1 MTVREII
8 RTYLG
13 ISGLYTL
20 SVSLSWGINTLFLLD
35 AGLDL
40 LETFLANAAFT
51 LAMVLFEIPTGV
63 LADTRG
69 RRASFLASVVVL
81 VVGILCYLG
90 AAHTASGLG
99 PFIAASM
106 VLGLGF
112 TFYSGAVEAWLVD
125 ALQHAGY
132 EGEMD
137 RIFARG
143 QMVTGAAMLIGA
155 ILGGF
160 LGDLHLSLPF
170 VLRLVLLVPVFA
182 LAWYRMK
189 DLGFEPQALE
199 WRAIPREMQRVS
211 RTGVE
216 FGWRQIRV
224 RWMMFVGL
232 VQFGFMM
239 WGFYAWQPYFL
250 ELLGRDAVWVAGV
263 VGALMSL
270 SIIVGNALVDRLTRY
285 CGRRTTLL
293 LIASAVETAAAIGIG
308 LADSFTAA
316 VASFLVMMAAS
327 GVVGPVKQ
335 AYLHA
340 SIPSEH
346 RATVIS
352 FDSMFQ
358 NGGGILGQI
367 GLGHFSRAR
376 GIGPAYALGGFATV
390 LALPMLWILRRLGGP
405 ADQIVGE
412 SAGKKA
418 PCAGQGLPEVSAL
431 DTASRQGEV
440 DAHRSGDHH
449 S

>member
-1 MTVREII
+1 MTPRQII

-13 ISGLYTL
+13 IAGLYTL

-35 AGLDL
+35 AGLDI

-51 LAMVLFEIPTGV
+51 FAMVVCEIPTGV

-81 VVGILCYLG
+81 AVGILGYLV
-90 AAHTASGLG
+90 AAEAGGGLVA
-99 PFIAASM
+99 FALASM

-125 ALQHAGY
+125 ALAHAGY
-132 EGEMD
+132 RGEMD

-143 QMVTGAAMLIGA
+143 QMVTGAAMLVGA
-155 ILGGF
+155 VGGGL
-160 LGDLHLSLPF
+160 LGDIDLSLPF
-170 VLRLVLLVPVFA
+170 LVRLVLLVPVFA
-182 LAWYRMK
+182 LAWFHMK
-189 DLGFEPQALE
+189 DLGFEPRSLR
-199 WRAIPREMQRVS
+199 WRAIPEEMTQVAK
-211 RTGVE
+211 TGVT
-216 FGWRQIRV
+216 FGWRQSRV
-224 RWMMFVGL
+224 RWLMCAGL

-239 WGFYAWQPYFL
+239 WAFYAWQPYFL

-270 SIIVGNALVDRLTRY
+270 AIIAGNALVDRLTRL

-293 LIASAVETAAAIGIG
+293 LGAAVVQTAAAVAVG
-308 LADSFTAA
+308 LAGSFSVA
-316 VASFLVMMAAS
+316 VAFFLLMMAAT
-327 GVVGPVKQ
+327 GVMGPVKQ

-358 NGGGILGQI
+358 NFGGILGQTGLGYLARSRSI
-367 GLGHFSRAR
+367 GLGFAT
-376 GIGPAYALGGFATV
+376 GGLATV
-390 LALPMLWILRRLGGP
+390 LAWPMLFIVRRLGGE
-405 ADQIVGE
+405 ADVIAGE

-418 PCAGQGLPEVSAL
+418 ACAAQGLPEVSAV
-431 DTASRQGEV
+431 DASSRQG
-440 DAHRSGDHH
+440 
-449 S
+449 

>member
-1 MTVREII
+1 MTPQQII

-35 AGLDL
+35 AGLDI
-40 LETFLANAAFT
+40 LETFLANGAFT
-51 LAMVLFEIPTGV
+51 FAMVACEIPTGV

-81 VVGILCYLG
+81 ALGIIAYLA
-90 AAHTASGLG
+90 AAHSGSGLVA
-99 PFIAASM
+99 FAFASM

-125 ALQHAGY
+125 ALTSAGY
-132 EGEMD
+132 KGEMD
-137 RIFARG
+137 RVFARG
-143 QMVTGAAMLIGA
+143 QMVTGTAMLIGA
-155 ILGGF
+155 VGGGLLGNI
-160 LGDLHLSLPF
+160 HLSLPF
-170 VLRLVLLVPVFA
+170 VVRLVLLVPVFA
-182 LAWYRMK
+182 LAWFRMK
-189 DLGFEPQALE
+189 DLGFEPRSFD
-199 WRAIPREMQRVS
+199 WRAIPKEMSRVAQ
-211 RTGVE
+211 TGVA

-224 RWMMFVGL
+224 RWLMFVGL

-239 WGFYAWQPYFL
+239 WAFYAWQPYFL

-270 SIIVGNALVDRLTRY
+270 AIIAGNALVDRITRF

-293 LIASAVETAAAIGIG
+293 VWAAAVHTAAAVGVG
-308 LADSFTAA
+308 LASSFWTA
-316 VASFLVMMAAS
+316 VIFFLVMMAAT
-327 GVVGPVKQ
+327 GVASPVKQ

-358 NGGGILGQI
+358 NSGGILGQTS
-367 GLGHFSRAR
+367 LGYLAR
-376 GIGPAYALGGFATV
+376 GQGIGIGYVAGGLATI
-390 LALPMLWILRRLGGP
+390 LALPMLLIVRRLGGP
-405 ADQIVGE
+405 ADVILGE
-412 SAGKKA
+412 SAGKNA
-418 PCAGQGLPEVSAL
+418 PCAAQGLPEVAAV
-431 DTASRQGEV
+431 DTTPRQG
-440 DAHRSGDHH
+440 
-449 S
+449 